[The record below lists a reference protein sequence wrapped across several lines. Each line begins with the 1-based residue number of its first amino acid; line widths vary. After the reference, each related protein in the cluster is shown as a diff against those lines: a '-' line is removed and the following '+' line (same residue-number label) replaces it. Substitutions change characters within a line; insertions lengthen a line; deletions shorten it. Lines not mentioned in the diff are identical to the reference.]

1 MVVHTDINL
10 LSVLQYAVEVL
21 EVKHI
26 IVCGHYNCGG
36 VKAAMTNHD
45 FGLINKWL
53 RNIKE
58 VYEKHFEDLH
68 NITDETARFNKLVE
82 LNVAEQI
89 QNLAKTT
96 IVQKAWSNRQLPHLH
111 GWVFDIHHGEIK
123 EIININAG
131 EWASPVFHYDF

>member
-1 MVVHTDINL
+1 
-10 LSVLQYAVEVL
+10 
-21 EVKHI
+21 
-26 IVCGHYNCGG
+26 
-36 VKAAMTNHD
+36 MTNHD

-58 VYEKHFEDLH
+58 VYEKHYEDLH
-68 NITDETARFNKLVE
+68 AITDETARFNKLVE

-96 IVQKAWSNRQLPHLH
+96 IVQKAWSNRQFPHLH
-111 GWVFDIHHGEIK
+111 GWVFDIHHGNIK

-131 EWASPVFHYDF
+131 EWTSPVFHYDF